1 MLTRY
6 NEACSR
12 EGGQQG
18 LSRTGRYP
26 HLYMKWFKW
35 RNTRWGAYTFAA
47 LSAVLFF
54 VVLEHIGGILSG
66 LGKFIGFFAPVLYG
80 LIIAYILDFFVK
92 FIERRLFRSRLGM
105 GSRLSRVLA
114 VFMTV
119 AVVILLFVLLLIA
132 VIPSIVG
139 SITDIVNNWSS
150 YVDQLTKLVTHFSKT
165 KNGAAINAS
174 DVNHAI
180 NRFADQ
186 ISSYLSKNYADI
198 LATLSSVGSRVL
210 SVILAFIVAIYFLL
224 AKNELLAGSKKLFF
238 MIMPRKTH
246 ARSNTAFARV
256 NAIFSKYI
264 VCEIID
270 AFLVGCSNAVFML
283 IAKMPFV
290 ALVSVIVGVTNLA
303 PTFGPIVGGV
313 IGSAL
318 LLLVKPTAVIPFII
332 FTLILQTIDGYVI
345 KPKMYGGALSVPSV
359 WVLVAI
365 IVLGRMFGVAGI
377 LLAIPVAAIITYWLR
392 DVMRKVD
399 DDGEPIAAE
408 AIAQSQENAHDRRTA
423 ESQMRNQGKLRS

>member
-1 MLTRY
+1 
-6 NEACSR
+6 
-12 EGGQQG
+12 
-18 LSRTGRYP
+18 
-26 HLYMKWFKW
+26 MKWFKW

-54 VVLEHIGGILSG
+54 VILEHIGGIFSG
-66 LGKFIGFFAPVLYG
+66 LGRFIGFFAPVLYG

-92 FIERRLFRSRLGM
+92 FIERRLFRSRFNM
-105 GSRLSRVLA
+105 GARISRILA
-114 VFMTV
+114 VFVTV

-132 VIPSIVG
+132 VIPSIVS

-165 KNGAAINAS
+165 KNGSAINAS
-174 DVNHAI
+174 DVNNAI

-186 ISSYLSKNYADI
+186 ISSYLTKNYTDI
-198 LATLSSVGSRVL
+198 LATLSSVGSRIL
-210 SVILAFIVAIYFLL
+210 SIVLAFIVAIYFLL
-224 AKNELLAGSKKLFF
+224 AKKELLAGSKKLFF

-270 AFLVGCSNAVFML
+270 AFIVGCSNAVFML

-313 IGSAL
+313 IGSVL
-318 LLLVKPTAVIPFII
+318 LLLVKPTAVIPFIL

-365 IVLGRMFGVAGI
+365 MVLGRMFGVAGI

-392 DVMRKVD
+392 DVMRKAD
-399 DDGEPIAAE
+399 DDGEPVAAE
-408 AIAQSQENAHDRRTA
+408 TEAQGRKA
-423 ESQMRNQGKLRS
+423 ETDTTEKIGT